1 MLFTTWEFLL
11 FLAVLFP
18 VYYLIPKKFQW
29 MLLLVANAIFYIFA
43 GWKGCIYIS
52 VTMVSTYLI
61 SLQIEKV
68 RGRREQYFADHKAE
82 LTREEKKEY
91 KKRTKGQT
99 RVWLLV
105 CLVINFGILAV
116 LKYANFFISIATP
129 IFTGS
134 DAPVLDLLLPMGIS
148 FYTFQTMGYLIDIH
162 RGSYPAERNP
172 LKFAL
177 FASFFPLL
185 VQGPI
190 ARFNNISKTLY
201 QPHSLDLKQVSFG
214 LQRIL
219 WGYFKKLVI
228 ADRILVAVTALI
240 ADTDTYQGVFVVCGM
255 VFYALELYADFTGG
269 IDITIGIAQVLGITV
284 QENFNRP
291 YFSKDIA
298 EYWRRWHISLASWF
312 RDYMFYP
319 MSASRP
325 MLELSKKTRAR
336 LGNGIGKRLPVYVS
350 TIVVWTVTGLWHG
363 SAWNF
368 IVWGALTGTI
378 IIISQEFS
386 PLYTKFHQRFPN
398 IREKFGYRLF
408 QVVRT
413 FFLLSSIR
421 ILDCYRDVAMSFKMF
436 FSIFTTWNW
445 GALFS
450 GALLNLG
457 LTVADY
463 IVVALGAVALIAFS
477 LVQRTGS
484 VREMLYHRPRW
495 LRYGTIILILL
506 AVLVL
511 GTYGM
516 GYDAKQFIYNQF

>member
-1 MLFTTWEFLL
+1 
-11 FLAVLFP
+11 
-18 VYYLIPKKFQW
+18 
-29 MLLLVANAIFYIFA
+29 
-43 GWKGCIYIS
+43 
-52 VTMVSTYLI
+52 
-61 SLQIEKV
+61 
-68 RGRREQYFADHKAE
+68 
-82 LTREEKKEY
+82 
-91 KKRTKGQT
+91 
-99 RVWLLV
+99 
-105 CLVINFGILAV
+105 
-116 LKYANFFISIATP
+116 
-129 IFTGS
+129 
-134 DAPVLDLLLPMGIS
+134 
-148 FYTFQTMGYLIDIH
+148 
-162 RGSYPAERNP
+162 
-172 LKFAL
+172 
-177 FASFFPLL
+177 
-185 VQGPI
+185 
-190 ARFNNISKTLY
+190 
-201 QPHSLDLKQVSFG
+201 
-214 LQRIL
+214 
-219 WGYFKKLVI
+219 
-228 ADRILVAVTALI
+228 
-240 ADTDTYQGVFVVCGM
+240 M

-484 VREMLYHRPRW
+484 VREKLYHRPRW